1 MFKIAIILGSTRSQ
15 ANGRALFN
23 HLKLIIDQLPTH
35 STIHYQFL
43 DLANYQLPL
52 FDEPEPPM
60 ANPHR
65 ELPANQQQWL
75 TDMASADG
83 YIILTPEYNH
93 AMLAGL
99 KNAFDFL
106 AFEGARK
113 PAKIISYSDN
123 MRGGQFGAA
132 ALVPVLQRLGIVVL
146 PKPTPIGNVPQTL
159 QSNGHFIDNAP
170 LSKRYDHTLHQALT
184 EITYY
189 TTVLTTTPFPTD

>member
-1 MFKIAIILGSTRSQ
+1 MICCTSIVNSS
-15 ANGRALFN
+15 

-35 STIHYQFL
+35 SPIHYQFL
-43 DLANYQLPL
+43 DLANYQLPF

-93 AMLAGL
+93 AMPAGL

-132 ALVPVLQRLGIVVL
+132 ALVPVLQRLGMVVL

-159 QSNGHFIDNAP
+159 QSNGHFIANAP
-170 LSKRYDHTLHQALT
+170 LSKRYDHALHQALS

>member
-35 STIHYQFL
+35 SPIHYQFL

-75 TDMASADG
+75 TDMASADS

-93 AMLAGL
+93 AMPAGL

-106 AFEGARK
+106 AF
-113 PAKIISYSDN
+113 
-123 MRGGQFGAA
+123 
-132 ALVPVLQRLGIVVL
+132 
-146 PKPTPIGNVPQTL
+146 
-159 QSNGHFIDNAP
+159 
-170 LSKRYDHTLHQALT
+170 
-184 EITYY
+184 
-189 TTVLTTTPFPTD
+189 

>member
-35 STIHYQFL
+35 SPIHYQFL
-43 DLANYQLPL
+43 DLANYQLPF

-93 AMLAGL
+93 AMPAGL

-132 ALVPVLQRLGIVVL
+132 ALVPVLQRLGINQRPLVTYH
-146 PKPTPIGNVPQTL
+146 KPFKVTVTL
-159 QSNGHFIDNAP
+159 S
-170 LSKRYDHTLHQALT
+170 
-184 EITYY
+184 ITR
-189 TTVLTTTPFPTD
+189 P